1 MAAMPRGLRRCS
13 RVRSRYRAGT
23 LERSPSCS
31 GQSRVASQS
40 TSLCAL
46 VSPRSAS
53 AHDQVLVWDDMMT
66 RWHGKK
72 AKFVQR
78 FADVEHERGLQ
89 TYIGAVRDGSYPNAE
104 VEGFEMNGG

>member
-1 MAAMPRGLRRCS
+1 
-13 RVRSRYRAGT
+13 
-23 LERSPSCS
+23 
-31 GQSRVASQS
+31 
-40 TSLCAL
+40 
-46 VSPRSAS
+46 
-53 AHDQVLVWDDMMT
+53 MT